1 MATTKQFRAPSPP
14 NFIDIAH
21 DGVTYRVVVTR
32 SSRARRITLRIRTG
46 TSDPVLTVPARG
58 NITVAANF
66 AARHAGWLAT
76 KLARLP
82 AQIPFR
88 AGKTLPIRGV
98 DHHVIETGAPRG
110 VVSAK
115 RIGEVRILEV
125 PGAPQHVARR
135 VTEFLKREARRDL
148 ETAVVRHLAAARA
161 QAKRISIKD
170 TKSRWGSCSASGTL
184 SFSWRLILAPP
195 FVLDYLAAHEVAHL
209 VEMNHSARFW
219 RVVAKVCGH
228 VERAKTWLDTHGNDL
243 HRYGIQD

>member
-1 MATTKQFRAPSPP
+1 MATIRQFRTPSAPG
-14 NFIDIAH
+14 FIDISH
-21 DGVTYRVVVTR
+21 EGVTYRVVIAR
-32 SSRARRITLRIRTG
+32 SARARRITLRIRNG
-46 TSDPVLTVPARG
+46 TSDPVLTIPARG
-58 NITVAANF
+58 NLSVAANF
-66 AARHAGWLAT
+66 ATRHAGWLAN
-76 KLARLP
+76 KLARVP

-88 AGKTLPIRGV
+88 AGKTLPIRGI

-110 VVSAK
+110 LVCAK

-148 ETAVVRHLAAARA
+148 EAAVLRHLAAARL

-170 TKSRWGSCSASGTL
+170 TKSRWGSCSANGTL

-209 VEMNHSARFW
+209 KELNHSERFW
-219 RVVAKVCGH
+219 RLTRALCGRTDDA
-228 VERAKTWLDTHGNDL
+228 EAWMKRHGARL
-243 HRYGIQD
+243 HRYG

>member
-1 MATTKQFRAPSPP
+1 MATTKQFRTPSAPG
-14 NFIDIAH
+14 FIDISH
-21 DGVTYRVVVTR
+21 EGVTYRVVIAR
-32 SSRARRITLRIRTG
+32 SARARRITLRIRNG
-46 TSDPVLTVPARG
+46 TSDPVLTIPARG
-58 NITVAANF
+58 NLSVAANF
-66 AARHAGWLAT
+66 ATRHAGWLAN
-76 KLARLP
+76 KLARVP

-88 AGKTLPIRGV
+88 AGKTLPIRGI

-110 VVSAK
+110 LVCAK

-148 ETAVVRHLAAARA
+148 EAAVLRHLAAARL

-170 TKSRWGSCSASGTL
+170 TKSRWGSCSANGTL

-209 VEMNHSARFW
+209 KELNQSERFW
-219 RVVAKVCGH
+219 RLTRALCGRTD
-228 VERAKTWLDTHGNDL
+228 EAEAWMKRHGARL
-243 HRYGIQD
+243 HRYG

>member
-1 MATTKQFRAPSPP
+1 MATTKQFRAPSAPGY
-14 NFIDIAH
+14 IDIAH
-21 DGVTYRVVVTR
+21 EGVTYRVVVTR

-58 NITVAANF
+58 NLAVAANF

-76 KLARLP
+76 KLARVP

-88 AGKTLPIRGV
+88 AGKTLPIRGI
-98 DHHVIETGAPRG
+98 DHHVIETGAARG

-115 RIGEVRILEV
+115 RVGEVRILEV

-148 ETAVVRHLAAARA
+148 EAAVVRHLAAARA

-209 VEMNHSARFW
+209 RELNHSHRFW
-219 RVVAKVCGH
+219 RLT
-228 VERAKTWLDTHGNDL
+228 RALCSRTDEAEAWMKRNGPKL
-243 HRYGIQD
+243 HRYG